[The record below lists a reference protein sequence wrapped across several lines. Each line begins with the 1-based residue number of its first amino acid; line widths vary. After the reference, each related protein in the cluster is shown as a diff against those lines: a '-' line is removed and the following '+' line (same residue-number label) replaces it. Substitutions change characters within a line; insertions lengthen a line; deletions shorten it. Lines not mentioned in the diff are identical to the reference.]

1 MLHKPFKI
9 FKDDTWERPGES
21 VGITMMNQ
29 NNTAAAIA
37 AIEKISAQAIEAIQA
52 ILTAATTAP
61 AETTEATTTTT
72 AATDAENKS
81 HLDRFL
87 DSWSKAPTA
96 GELAKDMI
104 KQDPCDP
111 MPADPTEIIVIDDD
125 DKVIAVGTTETT
137 TNETVGD
144 LPCPHDAAETAAE
157 DADDPATPSEEILDK
172 IIADISALFYIAEYS
187 LYNEAEKIGHD
198 NSPYSPKDNT
208 VGDIGDY
215 KIFISKEIIKSA
227 DHVEGSFRMI
237 IKDKVIVNPICDYDV
252 RIIDNHIK
260 VFSSEN
266 TVRVEKMKENHKL
279 LKFLEVV
286 DDTCYL
292 VKDKYISD

>member
-1 MLHKPFKI
+1 
-9 FKDDTWERPGES
+9 
-21 VGITMMNQ
+21 MMNS
-29 NNTAAAIA
+29 TTIEAAIA
-37 AIEKISAQAIEAIQA
+37 AINEIANAAIKAIEAIMA
-52 ILTAATTAP
+52 ETTTAP
-61 AETTEATTTTT
+61 AETATTTTT
-72 AATDAENKS
+72 SEAATPVENKS

-111 MPADPTEIIVIDDD
+111 MNDPTSVVVLDDD
-125 DKVIAVGTTETT
+125 DSIIAVGSTTETT
-137 TNETVGD
+137 TDEDAETTGD
-144 LPCPHDAAETAAE
+144 LPCPPDAAETAAE

-215 KIFISKEIIKSA
+215 KIFISKEVIRSDK
-227 DHVEGSFRMI
+227 HVEGSFRMI

-266 TVRVEKMKENHKL
+266 TVRVEKMKENHKVV
-279 LKFLEVV
+279 KFLEVV

-292 VKDKYISD
+292 VKDKYISE

>member
-1 MLHKPFKI
+1 MKN
-9 FKDDTWERPGES
+9 T
-21 VGITMMNQ
+21 TTT
-29 NNTAAAIA
+29 TAAAIA
-37 AIEKISAQAIEAIQA
+37 AIEAIASQAIEAITA
-52 ILTAATTAP
+52 IMNAATP
-61 AETTEATTTTT
+61 AETTTETATTTPAETATTTT
-72 AATDAENKS
+72 AAATATDAGNKS
-81 HLDRFL
+81 HLEKFL

-96 GELAKDMI
+96 GELKEMI
-104 KQDPCDP
+104 DQNPCDP
-111 MPADPTEIIVIDDD
+111 IPADPTAIVVIDDD
-125 DKVIAVGTTETT
+125 DNVIAVGSTTETT
-137 TNETVGD
+137 TDEDAETTGD
-144 LPCPHDAAETAAE
+144 LPCPPDAAETAAAE
-157 DADDPATPSEEILDK
+157 NADDPATPSEEILDK

-266 TVRVEKMKENHKL
+266 TVRVEKMKENHKVV
-279 LKFLEVV
+279 KFLEVV

-292 VKDKYISD
+292 VKDKYISE

>member
-1 MLHKPFKI
+1 MK
-9 FKDDTWERPGES
+9 
-21 VGITMMNQ
+21 
-29 NNTAAAIA
+29 NTTTTAAIA
-37 AIEKISAQAIEAIQA
+37 AIEAIASQAIEAITA
-52 ILTAATTAP
+52 IMNAATP
-61 AETTEATTTTT
+61 AETTTETATTTT
-72 AATDAENKS
+72 AAKS
-81 HLDRFL
+81 HLDNFL
-87 DSWSKAPTA
+87 DSWSKAPAA

-266 TVRVEKMKENHKL
+266 TVRVEKMKENCKL

-292 VKDKYISD
+292 VKDKYISE

>member
-1 MLHKPFKI
+1 
-9 FKDDTWERPGES
+9 
-21 VGITMMNQ
+21 MMNA
-29 NNTAAAIA
+29 NTIKAAIA
-37 AIEKISAQAIEAIQA
+37 ALTQAVEA
-52 ILTAATTAP
+52 LTVIIGELTTAT
-61 AETTEATTTTT
+61 ETTEATTTETATT
-72 AATDAENKS
+72 TTT
-81 HLDRFL
+81 
-87 DSWSKAPTA
+87 P
-96 GELAKDMI
+96 
-104 KQDPCDP
+104 
-111 MPADPTEIIVIDDD
+111 IIVLDDD
-125 DKVIAVGTTETT
+125 DNVITTTETT
-137 TNETVGD
+137 TEATTTETATTTPEEKAMNDPKSIVVLDDDDNVIAVGKTTTETTGD
-144 LPCPHDAAETAAE
+144 LPCPPDAAETAAE
-157 DADDPATPSEEILDK
+157 DADDPATPSDEILDK

-215 KIFISKEIIKSA
+215 KIFISKEVIRSDK
-227 DHVEGSFRMI
+227 HVEGSFRMI

-292 VKDKYISD
+292 VKDKYISE